1 MSDGGSVTFWLEN
14 LKAGDRDEAVA
25 KLWER
30 YFEHL
35 VKRARDHLRGR
46 RVINDGEDVALMAFD
61 RFVQA
66 VAAGRFPRLNDRED
80 LWQVLLMLTSRIAS
94 NAARDERREKRGG
107 GIVQSITPVSDSGS
121 SGLPVASSEP
131 DPADAAAMAEAGE
144 EMLAALK
151 DPLLR
156 QIAILALEG
165 YTNMEIAEKIER
177 VVSTVE
183 RKLNRIREIWT
194 AQGFG

>member
-1 MSDGGSVTFWLEN
+1 
-14 LKAGDRDEAVA
+14 
-25 KLWER
+25 
-30 YFEHL
+30 
-35 VKRARDHLRGR
+35 
-46 RVINDGEDVALMAFD
+46 MAFD
-61 RFVQA
+61 RFVKA
-66 VAAGRFPRLNDRED
+66 IAAGRFPRLNDRED

-107 GIVQSITPVSDSGS
+107 GGIVQSITPVGDSAG

-131 DPADAAAMAEAGE
+131 GPADAAAMAEAGD
-144 EMLAALK
+144 EMLSALK

-194 AQGFG
+194 GQGFV